1 MRTKYV
7 QYYVEGDDEEKL
19 VNVLKND
26 LRVIRPGK
34 VQKMNV
40 VQNEFT
46 EMRLRPLLPGTMAVL
61 IFDVDAGNPEIL
73 HKNIR
78 MLKEYP
84 RISEVV
90 TIPQVRKLE
99 DELVRSC
106 GLKNIKEL
114 LNSKSRSKF
123 KSDIVK
129 VSNLASKLQE
139 HGFDINKFWIGN
151 ATSPYEGI
159 MNQSEKIKI
168 H

>member
-19 VNVLKND
+19 VNVLKNE

-40 VQNEFT
+40 VQNEFN

-61 IFDVDAGNPEIL
+61 IFDVDAGNPETL
-73 HKNIR
+73 QKNIKI
-78 MLKEYP
+78 LEKYP

-99 DELVRSC
+99 DELIRSC
-106 GLKNIKEL
+106 GLKNITEL
-114 LNSKSRSKF
+114 LNSKSRSEF
-123 KSDIVK
+123 KSDIIK
-129 VSNLASKLQE
+129 VSNLAKKLRE
-139 HGFDINKFWIGN
+139 HGFDINKFWIGRPIP
-151 ATSPYEGI
+151 PYERI
-159 MNQSEKIKI
+159 MNQSDKVKIR
-168 H
+168 